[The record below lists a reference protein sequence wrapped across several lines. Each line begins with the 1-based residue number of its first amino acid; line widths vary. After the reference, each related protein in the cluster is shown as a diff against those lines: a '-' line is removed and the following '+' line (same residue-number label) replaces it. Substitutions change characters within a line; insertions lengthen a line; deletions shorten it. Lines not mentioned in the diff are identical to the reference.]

1 MFQWDISSKITLL
14 LFSGISLVHS
24 FNDLDKALSTAFG
37 FSDTILIEDFIAG
50 REFRCSVIEK
60 CTNGKVEVI
69 AMPPMEY
76 LINQKGIRD
85 IGQKLLVDER
95 GLPLGNLKDLFIRL

>member
-1 MFQWDISSKITLL
+1 MILH

-24 FNDLDKALSTAFG
+24 FNDLDKALNTAFG
-37 FSDTILIEDFIAG
+37 FSDTILIEDFIEG
-50 REFRCSVIEK
+50 REFRCSIIEK
-60 CTNGKVEVI
+60 CTDGKIEVI

-95 GLPLGNLKDLFIRL
+95 GLPLGELKK